1 MKTTFYTFVCITL
14 LALSGCS
21 IDNNCKHV
29 MPLHYKTSR
38 DEGINYYR
46 TPITLDFTDGLLIF
60 ENTCDMPI
68 KLSVYNRTDSFKLH
82 YEFVLEPKHHV
93 SYFGLDKDSK
103 YDLGLTVISGKG
115 SKDVSLLAYNSY
127 DFFKEK
133 SDSDKCELINRD
145 RSSFDIFIDNLG
157 LFLNL

>member
-1 MKTTFYTFVCITL
+1 MKITLYTFVCIAL

-21 IDNNCKHV
+21 IEDNYDHV

-38 DEGINYYR
+38 HEGINYYR
-46 TPITLDFTDGLLIF
+46 TPITLDFTKGLLIF
-60 ENTCDMPI
+60 ENTSDMPI

-93 SYFGLDKDSK
+93 SYCGLDKDAK
-103 YDLGLTVISGKG
+103 YDLGLTVISDEG

-127 DFFKEK
+127 DYFKTK
-133 SDSDKCELINRD
+133 TKSDKCRLVNSEKSN
-145 RSSFDIFIDNLG
+145 FDDFIDELG
-157 LFLNL
+157 LFLIL

>member
-1 MKTTFYTFVCITL
+1 MKITLYTIVCIAL

-21 IDNNCKHV
+21 LDNNCKHV

-38 DEGINYYR
+38 HEGINYYR

-60 ENTCDMPI
+60 ENTSEMPI

-93 SYFGLDKDSK
+93 SYCGLDKDAK
-103 YDLGLTVISGKG
+103 YDLGLSVISGKG

-127 DFFKEK
+127 DYFKAK
-133 SDSDKCELINRD
+133 SNSDKCRLVNRD
-145 RSSFDIFIDNLG
+145 RSKFDDFIDKLG
-157 LFLNL
+157 LVLIL